1 MSGTSP
7 FDTLKFSTQL
17 REGGFTQQQADTLT
31 SSLQEAL
38 SATVATKAD
47 LDEVKSEV
55 KADIV
60 GLREDMAKGFQDVHK
75 SFQDV
80 HKGFQDV
87 YKFMLVSTLTIAG
100 TIIGTAIALV
110 GSGSVCLFPL
120 TPALSLQGRGSEH
133 SLPLEGRAR
142 EGGGATPAEGKSD
155 VKLNHYA
162 LVRYLAP

>member
-1 MSGTSP
+1 MAATSP

-31 SSLQEAL
+31 NSLQEAL

-47 LDEVKSEV
+47 LDQVKTEL

-60 GLREDMAKGFQDVHK
+60 TLREDMAKGFQDVT
-75 SFQDV
+75 
-80 HKGFQDV
+80 KGFQDV

-110 GSGSVCLFPL
+110 RS
-120 TPALSLQGRGSEH
+120 
-133 SLPLEGRAR
+133 
-142 EGGGATPAEGKSD
+142 
-155 VKLNHYA
+155 
-162 LVRYLAP
+162 LAP

>member
-1 MSGTSP
+1 MATTSP

-31 SSLQEAL
+31 NSLQEAL

-47 LDEVKSEV
+47 LDQVKTEL

-60 GLREDMAKGFQDVHK
+60 TLREDMTKGFQDVT
-75 SFQDV
+75 
-80 HKGFQDV
+80 KGFQDV

-110 GSGSVCLFPL
+110 
-120 TPALSLQGRGSEH
+120 
-133 SLPLEGRAR
+133 
-142 EGGGATPAEGKSD
+142 
-155 VKLNHYA
+155 
-162 LVRYLAP
+162 RYLAP

>member
-1 MSGTSP
+1 MSGVNS

-47 LDEVKSEV
+47 LNEVKTEL
-55 KADIV
+55 KTDIV
-60 GLREDMAKGFQDVHK
+60 SLREDTAKGFQDVHK

-80 HKGFQDV
+80 HKSFQDV

-110 GSGSVCLFPL
+110 
-120 TPALSLQGRGSEH
+120 
-133 SLPLEGRAR
+133 
-142 EGGGATPAEGKSD
+142 
-155 VKLNHYA
+155 
-162 LVRYLAP
+162 RYLAP

>member
-1 MSGTSP
+1 MATTSP

-47 LDEVKSEV
+47 LDQVKTEL

-60 GLREDMAKGFQDVHK
+60 TLREDMAKGFQDVTR
-75 SFQDV
+75 
-80 HKGFQDV
+80 GFQDV

-110 GSGSVCLFPL
+110 
-120 TPALSLQGRGSEH
+120 
-133 SLPLEGRAR
+133 
-142 EGGGATPAEGKSD
+142 
-155 VKLNHYA
+155 
-162 LVRYLAP
+162 RYLAP

>member
-155 VKLNHYA
+155 VKLNHYP

>member
-1 MSGTSP
+1 MAATSP

-47 LDEVKSEV
+47 LDQVKTEL

-60 GLREDMAKGFQDVHK
+60 TLREDMAKGFQDVT
-75 SFQDV
+75 
-80 HKGFQDV
+80 KGFQDV

-110 GSGSVCLFPL
+110 
-120 TPALSLQGRGSEH
+120 
-133 SLPLEGRAR
+133 
-142 EGGGATPAEGKSD
+142 
-155 VKLNHYA
+155 
-162 LVRYLAP
+162 RYLAP

>member
-60 GLREDMAKGFQDVHK
+60 GLREDMAKGFQDV
-75 SFQDV
+75 
-80 HKGFQDV
+80 

-110 GSGSVCLFPL
+110 
-120 TPALSLQGRGSEH
+120 
-133 SLPLEGRAR
+133 
-142 EGGGATPAEGKSD
+142 
-155 VKLNHYA
+155 
-162 LVRYLAP
+162 RYLAP

>member
-1 MSGTSP
+1 MAATSP

-31 SSLQEAL
+31 NSLQEAL

-47 LDEVKSEV
+47 LDQAKTEL

-60 GLREDMAKGFQDVHK
+60 TLREDMA
-75 SFQDV
+75 
-80 HKGFQDV
+80 KGFQDV

-110 GSGSVCLFPL
+110 RS
-120 TPALSLQGRGSEH
+120 
-133 SLPLEGRAR
+133 
-142 EGGGATPAEGKSD
+142 
-155 VKLNHYA
+155 
-162 LVRYLAP
+162 LAP

>member
-1 MSGTSP
+1 MATTSP

-47 LDEVKSEV
+47 LDQVKTEL

-60 GLREDMAKGFQDVHK
+60 TLREDMA
-75 SFQDV
+75 
-80 HKGFQDV
+80 KGFQDV

-110 GSGSVCLFPL
+110 RS
-120 TPALSLQGRGSEH
+120 
-133 SLPLEGRAR
+133 
-142 EGGGATPAEGKSD
+142 
-155 VKLNHYA
+155 
-162 LVRYLAP
+162 LAP

>member
-1 MSGTSP
+1 MATTSP

-47 LDEVKSEV
+47 LDQAKTEL

-60 GLREDMAKGFQDVHK
+60 TLREDMAKGFQDVT
-75 SFQDV
+75 
-80 HKGFQDV
+80 KGFQDV

-110 GSGSVCLFPL
+110 
-120 TPALSLQGRGSEH
+120 
-133 SLPLEGRAR
+133 
-142 EGGGATPAEGKSD
+142 
-155 VKLNHYA
+155 
-162 LVRYLAP
+162 RYLAP

>member
-1 MSGTSP
+1 MATSSP

-31 SSLQEAL
+31 NSLQEAL

-47 LDEVKSEV
+47 LDQVKTEL

-60 GLREDMAKGFQDVHK
+60 ILREDTA
-75 SFQDV
+75 
-80 HKGFQDV
+80 KGFQDV

-110 GSGSVCLFPL
+110 
-120 TPALSLQGRGSEH
+120 
-133 SLPLEGRAR
+133 
-142 EGGGATPAEGKSD
+142 
-155 VKLNHYA
+155 
-162 LVRYLAP
+162 RYLAP

>member
-1 MSGTSP
+1 MSETSP

-31 SSLQEAL
+31 SSLQGAL

-47 LDEVKSEV
+47 LGEVKSEV

-60 GLREDMAKGFQDVHK
+60 TLREDMAKGFQDVHK
-75 SFQDV
+75 S
-80 HKGFQDV
+80 FQDV

-110 GSGSVCLFPL
+110 
-120 TPALSLQGRGSEH
+120 
-133 SLPLEGRAR
+133 
-142 EGGGATPAEGKSD
+142 
-155 VKLNHYA
+155 
-162 LVRYLAP
+162 RYLAP